1 MGMKTGPGTRDSG
14 LEKAPEL
21 ETPDS
26 AVGRPSASDA
36 APQFAASSGSRVPGS
51 GSRSG
56 SVAAYLQ
63 QHERKPLLRFIT
75 CGSVDDGKST
85 LIGRLLYDSKRLFD
99 DQLAALSADS
109 RRHGTRGAEIDYA
122 LLLDGL
128 AAEREQGITIDVAYR
143 YFDTDQRK
151 FIVADCPGHEQY
163 TRNMATGASTA
174 DVAVVLVDARKGLLT
189 QTRRH
194 SYIVSLLGIRHVVL
208 AVNKMDLVGFDQ
220 AAFDAIAASYRTL
233 AAQLGIAQ
241 VQCIPL
247 SALDGDN
254 LSQRSARTPWY
265 GGLPLLEYLERL
277 DLAARDADSG
287 LRLPVQWVNR
297 PHQQFRGYA
306 GTLAAGQ
313 VRPGDAVVVL
323 PSARRS
329 TVARVL
335 DGTGD
340 VAQAVAGQAVTLTL
354 ADEID
359 ISRGDV
365 IAAAGD
371 PPEVADQFAAHL
383 LWMDAAALLPG
394 RPYWLKIGTRTV
406 SASVSEIKHRVDV
419 NTQERLAAKRL
430 ELNEVGYCNL
440 ALDEAIA
447 FAPYARNRALGGFI
461 LIDRQSNA
469 TVAAGTLDFALRR
482 AGNVHWQRLDVDRA
496 ARARIKGQA
505 PKVLWFT
512 GLSGAG
518 KSTVANLVEK
528 RLHALGYHTFILD
541 GDNVRHGLNR
551 DLGFTDEDRVE
562 NIRRVAEV
570 ARLMTDA
577 GLIVLVSFISPFRAE
592 RRMAR
597 ERFAES
603 DFVEVFVDVPLHVAE
618 ARDVKGL
625 YAKARAGQIPNFTG
639 IDSPYEAPERPELH
653 LRADGDNAETL
664 AAQVLALLG
673 LQH

>member
-1 MGMKTGPGTRDSG
+1 MSRDSG
-14 LEKAPEL
+14 FGIG
-21 ETPDS
+21 DS
-26 AVGRPSASDA
+26 QERRVAANAVAGGDA
-36 APQFAASSGSRVPGS
+36 VANPQSRIPNPG
-51 GSRSG
+51 GDA
-56 SVAAYLQ
+56 VAAYLQ
-63 QHERKPLLRFIT
+63 QHEHKPLLRFIT

-109 RRHGTRGAEIDYA
+109 KRHGTRGGEIDYA

-143 YFDTDQRK
+143 YFDTDKRK

-189 QTRRH
+189 QTHRH

-208 AVNKMDLVGFDQ
+208 AVNKMDLVDFDQ
-220 AAFDAIAASYRTL
+220 ATFDAIVASYRAL

-265 GGLPLLEYLERL
+265 GGPALLEYLEGL

-297 PHQQFRGYA
+297 PNQQFRGFA

-313 VRPGDAVVVL
+313 VRSGDAVVVL

-335 DGTGD
+335 DGNGD
-340 VAQAVAGQAVTLTL
+340 VELAVAGQAVTLTL

-365 IAAAGD
+365 IAAADD
-371 PPEVADQFAAHL
+371 PPEVADQFAAHV
-383 LWMDAAALLPG
+383 LWMDDAALLPG
-394 RPYWLKIGTRTV
+394 RPYWLKLGTRTV
-406 SASVSEIKHRVDV
+406 SASVSEIKHRIDV

-440 ALDEAIA
+440 SLDESIV
-447 FAPYARNRALGGFI
+447 FEPYARNRALGGFI

-482 AGNVHWQRLDVDRA
+482 AGNVHWQHLDVDRA

-518 KSTVANLVEK
+518 KSTVANLVDK

-570 ARLMTDA
+570 ARLMADA

-597 ERFAES
+597 ERFAAGE
-603 DFVEVFVDVPLHVAE
+603 FVEVFVDVPLHVAE

-639 IDSPYEAPERPELH
+639 IDSPYEAPEQPELH
-653 LRADGDNAETL
+653 LRADGDNAEAL
-664 AAQVLALLG
+664 AAQVLGWLDA
-673 LQH
+673 HD